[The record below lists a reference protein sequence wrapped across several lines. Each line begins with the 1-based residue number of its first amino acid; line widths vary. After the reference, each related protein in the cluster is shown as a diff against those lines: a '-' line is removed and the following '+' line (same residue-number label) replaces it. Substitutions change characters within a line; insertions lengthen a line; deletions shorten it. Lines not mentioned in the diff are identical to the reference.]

1 LGLVSNSISTN
12 ENKNVNRTYNFNV
25 NFNKQDADQYQK
37 NKRFIN
43 SYTIRY
49 DLNVKDNDGSGKR
62 TTSFRSLTDPA
73 ANKDYSRFYE
83 QGDALSVNNHIY
95 LEYPNLKK
103 IIFGNLR
110 LADIQM
116 RIASDL
122 YLNNNEYRDK
132 VLDLDTV
139 SNKYRLNS
147 YLTNNR
153 QLETVNVLPSLTISK
168 TFMKQL
174 SDRYFKYLSLSA
186 AGKSQH
192 YNFQHSAT
200 QPIQNLSYHYNEF
213 IPGVSASY
221 NNNQYGAFDAS
232 MNLSYSKTVTFPEIY
247 QLAPLIDSSNVL
259 YIPMGNLN
267 LIPQKNHTIF
277 LGYNYNSRKKNPL
290 VWSINGSFGKVN
302 RFITDSTFYD
312 AVGRRTSF
320 FINLD
325 GRRFLNMQGSI
336 RKSYQK
342 GKNQTYQVG
351 LNTYFSF
358 NKNPNYINNLYNI
371 SKVNNSNSSLNL
383 DYAFKDLFALKLEQ
397 GLSLYNSV
405 QEGFNNNKLN
415 SQTISTMLSGSL
427 QFPKNLNWSTN
438 ITFNQARA
446 NKVEAINF
454 AIWNANLTY
463 RFLQGNRA
471 EVKFSALDM
480 LHQNKA
486 ILTSVSGNSQSFG
499 YVNVLQQYFMITLS
513 YFPRKFGR

>member
-1 LGLVSNSISTN
+1 
-12 ENKNVNRTYNFNV
+12 
-25 NFNKQDADQYQK
+25 
-37 NKRFIN
+37 
-43 SYTIRY
+43 
-49 DLNVKDNDGSGKR
+49 
-62 TTSFRSLTDPA
+62 
-73 ANKDYSRFYE
+73 
-83 QGDALSVNNHIY
+83 LSVNNHIY

-132 VLDLDTV
+132 VLDLDTA

-153 QLETVNVLPSLTISK
+153 HLETVNILPSLTISK

-174 SDRYFKYLSLSA
+174 SNRYSKYISISA

-192 YNFQHSAT
+192 YKFQHSAT
-200 QPIQNLSYHYNEF
+200 QTIQNLSYHYNEF

-267 LIPQKNHTIF
+267 LIPQKNHTIS
-277 LGYNYNSRKKNPL
+277 LGYYYTSRKKNPL
-290 VWSINGSFGKVN
+290 SLNINGSLGKAN
-302 RFITDSTFYD
+302 SFITDSTFYD
-312 AVGRRTSF
+312 DIGRRTSY

-342 GKNQTYQVG
+342 GKNHTYQVG
-351 LNTYFSF
+351 LNTSFSF
-358 NKNPNYINNLYNI
+358 NKNPNYINHLYNI
-371 SKVNNSNSSLNL
+371 SKVNNNNSTLNL

-397 GLSLYNSV
+397 GLNLYNSV

-427 QFPKNLNWSTN
+427 QLPKNLNWSTN

-463 RFLQGNRA
+463 RFLQGNRG

-486 ILTSVSGNSQSFG
+486 IVNSVSGNSPSFG